1 MDDYLRIIIYT
12 HTMICGKEITPYPD
26 DLIIK
31 YLYISVLQT
40 LTDHPATHQENTG
53 ANRSPTLEVIKPAE
67 LK

>member
-1 MDDYLRIIIYT
+1 
-12 HTMICGKEITPYPD
+12 MICGEEITPYPD

-31 YLYISVLQT
+31 YLYISVPQT